1 MVRKKRLSQHQSGNK
16 KQYSTE
22 TLNVFMTDM
31 ILNSIDKKEMMALVL
46 LDLSK
51 AFDSINHSFCLRNSV
66 HLVFLMNQLT
76 GFGAT

>member
-1 MVRKKRLSQHQSGNK
+1 MVRKKPLSQHQSGNK

-31 ILNSIDKKEMMALVL
+31 ILNSIDKKEMMAFVL

-51 AFDSINHSFCLRNSV
+51 AFDSINH
-66 HLVFLMNQLT
+66 
-76 GFGAT
+76 